1 MFQINLEWKEFN
13 IDLDVVN
20 SHFKEAYPTYLGNQA
35 HKHIEL
41 WFKEEPDQATK
52 DHVKAYWDG
61 LTATSTEATSHKS
74 QSDRKKEIDDARVS
88 AKKKLAA
95 LGLTD
100 TEIKALGI
108 GV

>member
-1 MFQINLEWKEFN
+1 MSTATET
-13 IDLDVVN
+13 N
-20 SHFKEAYPTYLGNQA
+20 STDNNAQLWDDIRKVRARRYHLGFMRYCWRNQ
-35 HKHIEL
+35 
-41 WFKEEPDQATK
+41 